1 MNRILIRLSFGLAL
15 AAGPA
20 YAHEAPS
27 IRIDHCTRLLL
38 DHPDDAG
45 LHLQRGELHRQAGH
59 WPAAEADYGAALD
72 LGADPAQVAVCR
84 AALAL
89 DRGDPESALT
99 ALRLV
104 PTPDSAALFIQARAL
119 RRLGA
124 PAEAAAVMAQA
135 LATSPRPR
143 PEDYLELADIIMD
156 QGAAQAPRAL
166 AVLDA
171 GTRRLG
177 PVVPLI
183 LAAVA
188 LEAGCGRSAA
198 ALARLDA
205 APPTLGA
212 SPSWL
217 IRRGEILL
225 AAGSTLEAQAAFT
238 AALDRLDALPPER
251 RATPANTALARQ
263 LHAHLSSGVTP

>member
-1 MNRILIRLSFGLAL
+1 MNRILVRLACGLAL

-20 YAHEAPS
+20 CAHEAPS
-27 IRIDHCTRLLL
+27 TRIDHCTRLLL

-45 LHLQRGELHRQAGH
+45 LHLQRGELHRLAGH
-59 WPAAEADYGAALD
+59 WPAAEADYAAAVD

-84 AALAL
+84 AAMAL
-89 DRGDPESALT
+89 DRGEPENALA
-99 ALRLV
+99 ALRLA
-104 PTPDSAALFIQARAL
+104 PAPDSAALLIQARAL

-124 PAEAAAVMAQA
+124 PAEAAAVMARA
-135 LATSPRPR
+135 VATSPRPR
-143 PEDYLELADIIMD
+143 PEDFLELADVIMA
-156 QGAAQAPRAL
+156 QGAVHAPRAL

-171 GTRRLG
+171 GARRLG

-183 LAAVA
+183 LAAVD
-188 LEAGCGRSAA
+188 LEAGRGRSAA

-205 APPTLGA
+205 APPALRG

-225 AAGSTLEAQAAFT
+225 AAGSILEAQAAFT
-238 AALDRLDALPPER
+238 AALDRLDALPPGR
-251 RATPANTALARQ
+251 RAAPANAALARQ